1 MRRATHHNNTYTKQ
15 AMSLFPVLN
24 IHIYVVI
31 HTISGYRKT
40 LIPFHKSHRH
50 RLPHKLNF
58 FFLPFRRTISMS
70 LRGNTYVNKG
80 KNRFCYIAS
89 LYTQHTS
96 FTIFYYKLR
105 VTQIFTWC
113 CYLFCGNFRF

>member
-1 MRRATHHNNTYTKQ
+1 
-15 AMSLFPVLN
+15 MSLSIPVLN
-24 IHIYVVI
+24 IHIYVI
-31 HTISGYRKT
+31 YTISGYRKT
-40 LIPFHKSHRH
+40 LIPFNKSHRH
-50 RLPHKLNF
+50 RLHINLTS

-96 FTIFYYKLR
+96 FTILYKLR

-113 CYLFCGNFRF
+113 CYLFCGNFRFEKRVRFNVSHCTFVR